1 MSNFYYGGQHHAGHS
16 NLHSS
21 HPHNSGRSR
30 RSTRAS
36 GGHQNHQHQKQMRA
50 MQLKK
55 EAAIESAI
63 EQNFRREF
71 EAARS
76 FELEDDEMFC
86 PFHLL
91 TEDDVC
97 PSCFYPLCFSLFAN
111 TARRSITVV

>member
-1 MSNFYYGGQHHAGHS
+1 MSGFYYGSQHHSAHS

-21 HPHNSGRSR
+21 HPHHTGRSR

-36 GGHQNHQHQKQMRA
+36 GGQHHNHQKQLRA

-55 EAAIESAI
+55 EAAIESAM
-63 EQNFRREF
+63 EQTFRREF

-76 FELEDDEMFC
+76 FDLEDDEMYC

-97 PSCFYPLCFSLFAN
+97 ITHVTTSCFSLFSN
-111 TARRSITVV
+111 SR